1 MLDAVIIGAGTA
13 GMTAGIYLARRGKSA
28 VIFENNAYGG
38 QIINSLEIANYPG
51 IKNVSGFDFST
62 ELYEQ
67 VTALGGKVEFAN
79 VEKIQPY
86 GSIKTVITS
95 GGEYKCKSIIIAC
108 GASNRKLGL
117 ANEDELIGRGVSY
130 CATCDGAF
138 YRGMDA
144 AVVGG
149 GNTALDDAIF
159 LADICKRV
167 YLIHRRDEFRG
178 DINTVEQLKTKE
190 NVEFVLSSEPT
201 ELICGDDGNLSGVKV
216 HDKISGQN
224 KILNISGLFVA
235 VGQVPNTA
243 FLAKS
248 GINLDPYGYIIASE
262 DCRTN
267 IDGVYAA
274 GDCRTKTLRQLTT
287 AAADGSVAGS
297 AAG

>member
-28 VIFENNAYGG
+28 VILENNAYGG
-38 QIINSLEIANYPG
+38 QIINSLEVANYPG
-51 IKNVSGFDFST
+51 IKNVSGFDFAT

-67 VTALGGKVEFAN
+67 VTALGGEIVFAN
-79 VEKIQPY
+79 VEKIEPN
-86 GSIKTVITS
+86 GSIKTVITTD
-95 GGEYKCKSIIIAC
+95 GEYKCKSIIIAS

-117 ANEDELIGRGVSY
+117 ANEDELTGRGVSY

-138 YRGMDA
+138 YRGMDV

-149 GNTALDDAIF
+149 GNTALDDANF
-159 LADICKRV
+159 LADICGRV

-178 DINTVEQLKTKE
+178 DSNTVQQLKTKD

-216 HDKISGQN
+216 LDKSANQS
-224 KILNISGLFVA
+224 KILNINGLFVA
-235 VGQVPNTA
+235 VGQIPNTA
-243 FLAKS
+243 FLAES
-248 GINLDPYGYIIASE
+248 GINLDSYGYIVASE

-267 IDGVYAA
+267 MDGIYAA
-274 GDCRTKTLRQLTT
+274 GDCRTKALRQLTT
-287 AAADGSVAGS
+287 AAADGSVSGS